1 MYPAPPVTNVR
12 IADTH
17 ASCADGAL
25 NRVRRCRCCRNSV
38 VTVNPTWLYV
48 ATFLGAIVFS
58 LLLVP
63 AVREYARSR
72 RIHDNPGGHKS
83 HSTPVPYLGG
93 VAMVAAFSVAMV
105 IGVMVRRAAQ
115 LDDGA
120 VRISFGNLLQQGDGL
135 VRELAVVLGVALTF
149 SVMGLVDDLR
159 GLSPWFRFIVG
170 LCLAVSVVMFGISFE
185 SPLPT
190 WADYAITVVWI
201 LGMTNAFNLLDN
213 IDGLAAGTAAVAAGS
228 FFFIAV
234 LNDQQYSALLAIG
247 LAGAMLGFLRSNFHP
262 ATIYMGD
269 AGSLFIGFM
278 MAYLGLKMRT
288 TTTEVPQLFA
298 PVVVLGVAVLD
309 TTVVVVSRVRRGVS
323 PFTGGQDHL
332 SHRFLRLGL
341 SVRRAVTALLVGS
354 VALGVLAVGLSEASA
369 DVGYWIL
376 AAAVVSGGMATI
388 VLTTKVARAEDEQ
401 ADNITVLRRSIG

>member
-1 MYPAPPVTNVR
+1 MVLVTS
-12 IADTH
+12 A
-17 ASCADGAL
+17 
-25 NRVRRCRCCRNSV
+25 
-38 VTVNPTWLYV
+38 WLHV
-48 ATFLGAIVFS
+48 ATFLGATMFS

-72 RIHDNPGGHKS
+72 QIHDNPGGHKS
-83 HSTPVPYLGG
+83 HRSPVPYLGG
-93 VAMVAAFSVAMV
+93 VAMALSFSGAMV
-105 IGVMVRRAAQ
+105 VGV
-115 LDDGA
+115 A
-120 VRISFGNLLQQGDGL
+120 VWRSARLENGDLNLALGNLTTQGDGL
-135 VRELAVVLGVALTF
+135 VRELVVMLGVALLF
-149 SVMGLVDDLR
+149 SLMGLVDDLR
-159 GLSPWFRFIVG
+159 GLSPWLRFFVG
-170 LCLAVSVVMFGISFE
+170 LGLATSVVLFGISLN
-185 SPLPT
+185 SPLPA
-190 WADYAITVVWI
+190 WADGVISVVWI

-213 IDGLAAGTAAVAAGS
+213 IDGLAAGTAAVASGS

-234 LNDQQYSALLAIG
+234 INEQQFSALLAIG

-262 ATIYMGD
+262 ASIYMGD

-288 TTTEVPQLFA
+288 TVTEIPQLFA

-341 SVRRAVTALLVGS
+341 SVRRSVTSLLVAS
-354 VALGVLAVGLSEASA
+354 VALGVLAVGLSEAPA
-369 DVGYWIL
+369 GVGYWIL

-388 VLTTKVARAEDEQ
+388 VLTTKVARVETSSESNVTPLHR
-401 ADNITVLRRSIG
+401 NIG

>member
-1 MYPAPPVTNVR
+1 M
-12 IADTH
+12 
-17 ASCADGAL
+17 
-25 NRVRRCRCCRNSV
+25 
-38 VTVNPTWLYV
+38 WLYV
-48 ATFLGAIVFS
+48 ATFLGATVFS

-63 AVREYARSR
+63 SVREFARSR
-72 RIHDNPGGHKS
+72 QIHDNPGGHKS
-83 HSTPVPYLGG
+83 HRSPVPYLGG
-93 VAMVAAFSVAMV
+93 VAMALSFSGAMV
-105 IGVMVRRAAQ
+105 VGVAVWRSARLENGE
-115 LDDGA
+115 LDLTL
-120 VRISFGNLLQQGDGL
+120 GNLVTQGDGL
-135 VRELAVVLGVALTF
+135 VRELAVVLGVALLF
-149 SVMGLVDDLR
+149 SLMGLVDDLR

-170 LCLAVSVVMFGISFE
+170 LGLAISVVTYGIALS
-185 SPLPT
+185 SPLPD
-190 WADYAITVVWI
+190 WLDGVISVVWI

-234 LNDQQYSALLAIG
+234 MNDQPYSALLAVG

-288 TTTEVPQLFA
+288 TVTEIPQLFA

-341 SVRRAVTALLVGS
+341 SVRRSVTSLLVAS
-354 VALGVLAVGLSEASA
+354 MALGVLAVGLSDAPA
-369 DVGYWIL
+369 GVGYWIL
-376 AAAVVSGGMATI
+376 AATVVSGVMATI
-388 VLTTKVARAEDEQ
+388 VLTTKVAHTASTSGSTETTS
-401 ADNITVLRRSIG
+401 NSNVTPLRRTIG

>member
-1 MYPAPPVTNVR
+1 MVLVTS
-12 IADTH
+12 A
-17 ASCADGAL
+17 
-25 NRVRRCRCCRNSV
+25 
-38 VTVNPTWLYV
+38 WLHV
-48 ATFLGAIVFS
+48 ATFLGATMFS

-72 RIHDNPGGHKS
+72 QIHDNPGGHKS
-83 HSTPVPYLGG
+83 HRSPVPYLGG
-93 VAMVAAFSVAMV
+93 VAMALSFSGAMV
-105 IGVMVRRAAQ
+105 VGV
-115 LDDGA
+115 A
-120 VRISFGNLLQQGDGL
+120 VWRSARLENGDLNLAFGNLITQGNGL
-135 VRELAVVLGVALTF
+135 VRELVVMLGVALLF
-149 SVMGLVDDLR
+149 SLMGLVDDLR
-159 GLSPWFRFIVG
+159 GLSPWLRFFVG
-170 LCLAVSVVMFGISFE
+170 LGLATSVVLFGISLN
-185 SPLPT
+185 SPLPA
-190 WADYAITVVWI
+190 WADGVISVVWI

-213 IDGLAAGTAAVAAGS
+213 IDGLAAGTAAVASGA

-234 LNDQQYSALLAIG
+234 INEQQFSALLAIG

-262 ATIYMGD
+262 ASIYMGD

-288 TTTEVPQLFA
+288 TVTEIPQLFA

-341 SVRRAVTALLVGS
+341 SVRRSVTSLLVAS
-354 VALGVLAVGLSEASA
+354 VALGVLAVGLSEAPA
-369 DVGYWIL
+369 GVGYWIL

-388 VLTTKVARAEDEQ
+388 VLTTKVAQVETSSESNVTPLHR
-401 ADNITVLRRSIG
+401 NIG

>member
-1 MYPAPPVTNVR
+1 MVLVTS
-12 IADTH
+12 A
-17 ASCADGAL
+17 
-25 NRVRRCRCCRNSV
+25 
-38 VTVNPTWLYV
+38 WLHV
-48 ATFLGAIVFS
+48 ATFLGATMFS

-72 RIHDNPGGHKS
+72 QIHDNPGGHKS
-83 HSTPVPYLGG
+83 HRSPVPYLGG
-93 VAMVAAFSVAMV
+93 VAMALSFSGAMV
-105 IGVMVRRAAQ
+105 VGV
-115 LDDGA
+115 A
-120 VRISFGNLLQQGDGL
+120 VWRSARLENGDLNLALGNLITQGDGL
-135 VRELAVVLGVALTF
+135 VRELVVMLGVALLF
-149 SVMGLVDDLR
+149 SLMGLVDDLR
-159 GLSPWFRFIVG
+159 GLSPWLRFFVG
-170 LCLAVSVVMFGISFE
+170 LGLATSVVLFGISLN
-185 SPLPT
+185 SPLPA
-190 WADYAITVVWI
+190 WADGVISVVWI

-213 IDGLAAGTAAVAAGS
+213 IDGLAAGTAAVASGS

-234 LNDQQYSALLAIG
+234 INEQQFSALLAIG

-262 ATIYMGD
+262 ASIYMGD

-288 TTTEVPQLFA
+288 TVTEIPQLFA

-341 SVRRAVTALLVGS
+341 SVRRSVTSLLVAS
-354 VALGVLAVGLSEASA
+354 VALGVLAVGLSEAPA
-369 DVGYWIL
+369 GVGYWIL

-388 VLTTKVARAEDEQ
+388 VLTTKVARVETSSESNVTPLHR
-401 ADNITVLRRSIG
+401 NIG